1 MTIKFMFNFI
11 KDQTLLYETKEETGQ
26 TPFGDLETIPV
37 QVRKSKEYSEAVMNA
52 VQLSISGMSYQY
64 RGCRE
69 RLAREVYETQI
80 GDVIFEVAYVIDTG
94 DDKKSS
100 VTVEIQA
107 DAFAE
112 TELEKRY
119 IKAIELFK
127 LKVKDIILKDFGSCN
142 WLLDDQS
149 QLLGAELYPR
159 FFSVENQMRE
169 FSTKVLIAHLGYNWL
184 EHPGLEKYKD
194 SVISLSA
201 TFKQMVSDLAN
212 INTTMLSM
220 TLETL
225 SEIILKA
232 VLYKEPTTLTTSD
245 IRTIYQHLKNNN
257 ADAAKQAIQQ
267 KREVKVNIWDDVFSQ
282 YFLAPEDFI
291 KQLTIFIKSRN
302 HIAHNKLLTWSVFQ
316 QMQNELTEFE
326 STIQSAMKL
335 FESKNPSDEL
345 LDTWQVEH
353 DRDFYDGEYEKQYW
367 RDRIIGETGVEIRD
381 EDEIYELLCQTVTEL
396 YDTLSDRYHYDPC
409 FEVSD
414 METPVKDG
422 TTKVFTVTS
431 NASDEELSLFV
442 SIVVDDD
449 MDSSS
454 YLTIEAKH
462 GEDVVAKV
470 ECMYHNG
477 EGHEGEE
484 GLCVADSDSE
494 YDDTEVHDFLED
506 LIEYI
511 EEDLNPYVK
520 QVSAMEYECGRHG
533 GASPVADFACQEC
546 GKDGVSITED
556 LLPIG
561 KCCYCGYENEHYVCE
576 LCGLVYDDMG
586 GDGHLCNGCMPKDD

>member
-1 MTIKFMFNFI
+1 MTIKFMFNNPV
-11 KDQTLLYETKEETGQ
+11 DTSLLYACTEEVGES
-26 TPFGDLETIPV
+26 PFGGEETIPV
-37 QVRKSKEYSEAVMNA
+37 EMRRSKEYSEEILAD
-52 VQLSISGMSYQY
+52 LKSTLFGLTDYKYLGS
-64 RGCRE
+64 RE
-69 RLAREVYETQI
+69 RISREAFQLTVGDTAYDIFFMFDKREDDNIQLHIEIESPIIENHDFETRYNKTL
-80 GDVIFEVAYVIDTG
+80 EV
-94 DDKKSS
+94 
-100 VTVEIQA
+100 
-107 DAFAE
+107 
-112 TELEKRY
+112 L
-119 IKAIELFK
+119 K
-127 LKVKDIILKDFGSCN
+127 LDLKDRLSKDWQSCT
-142 WLLDDQS
+142 WLVDDQS
-149 QLLGAELYPR
+149 EMLGADLYHR
-159 FFSVENQMRE
+159 FFRIENQFRAYAN
-169 FSTKVLIAHLGYNWL
+169 KVLIQHLGQNWL
-184 EHPGLEKYKD
+184 DRPGLEQYKD
-194 SVISLSA
+194 SVCSMENS
-201 TFKQMVSDLAN
+201 FKQIVPQFAN
-212 INTTMLSM
+212 INTSLLSM

-225 SEIILKA
+225 SKVILKA
-232 VLYKEPTTLTTSD
+232 VIYKENTRLTSADLT
-245 IRTIYQHLKNNN
+245 RLYQYLERRNEQ
-257 ADAAKQAIQQ
+257 AAKEFVEK
-267 KREVKVNIWDDVFSQ
+267 KRETKINLWNDVFSQ
-282 YFLAPEDFI
+282 YFTNPEQFKKQLNQFI
-291 KQLTIFIKSRN
+291 KARN
-302 HIAHNKLLTWSVFQ
+302 HIAHNKLLTFFAFKKIHD
-316 QMQNELTEFE
+316 EL
-326 STIQSAMKL
+326 SL
-335 FESKNPSDEL
+335 FETTLTQALEQFEQKNASEEL
-345 LDTWQVEH
+345 LNTWQYEQEQ
-353 DRDFYDGEYEKQYW
+353 DEYDEQYW

-409 FEVSD
+409 FEVSN

-494 YDDTEVHDFLED
+494 YDDTEVHNFLED

>member
-1 MTIKFMFNFI
+1 MTIKFMFNNPV
-11 KDQTLLYETKEETGQ
+11 DTSLLYACTEEVGESPFGGEETIKV
-26 TPFGDLETIPV
+26 EM
-37 QVRKSKEYSEAVMNA
+37 RRSKEYSEEILAD
-52 VQLSISGMSYQY
+52 LKSTLFGLTDYKYLGS
-64 RGCRE
+64 RE
-69 RLAREVYETQI
+69 RISREAFQLTVGDTAYDIFFMFDKREDDNIQLHIEIESPIIENHDFETRYNKTL
-80 GDVIFEVAYVIDTG
+80 EV
-94 DDKKSS
+94 
-100 VTVEIQA
+100 
-107 DAFAE
+107 
-112 TELEKRY
+112 L
-119 IKAIELFK
+119 K
-127 LKVKDIILKDFGSCN
+127 LDLKDRLSKDWQSCT
-142 WLLDDQS
+142 WLVDDQS
-149 QLLGAELYPR
+149 EMLGADLYHR
-159 FFSVENQMRE
+159 FFRIENQFRDYAN
-169 FSTKVLIAHLGYNWL
+169 KVLIQHLGQNWL
-184 EHPGLEKYKD
+184 DRPGLEQYKD
-194 SVISLSA
+194 SVCSMENS
-201 TFKQMVSDLAN
+201 FKQIVPQFAN
-212 INTTMLSM
+212 INTSLLSM

-225 SEIILKA
+225 SKVILKA
-232 VLYKEPTTLTTSD
+232 VIYKENTRLTSADLT
-245 IRTIYQHLKNNN
+245 RLYQYLERRNEQ
-257 ADAAKQAIQQ
+257 AAKEFVEK
-267 KREVKVNIWDDVFSQ
+267 KRETKINLWNDVFSQ
-282 YFLAPEDFI
+282 YFTNPEQFKKQLNQFI
-291 KQLTIFIKSRN
+291 KARN
-302 HIAHNKLLTWSVFQ
+302 HIAHNKLLTFFAFKKIHD
-316 QMQNELTEFE
+316 EL
-326 STIQSAMKL
+326 SL
-335 FESKNPSDEL
+335 FETTLTQALEQFEQKNASEEL
-345 LDTWQVEH
+345 LNTWQYEQEQ
-353 DRDFYDGEYEKQYW
+353 DEYDEQYW

-409 FEVSD
+409 FEVSN

-494 YDDTEVHDFLED
+494 YDDTEVHNFLED